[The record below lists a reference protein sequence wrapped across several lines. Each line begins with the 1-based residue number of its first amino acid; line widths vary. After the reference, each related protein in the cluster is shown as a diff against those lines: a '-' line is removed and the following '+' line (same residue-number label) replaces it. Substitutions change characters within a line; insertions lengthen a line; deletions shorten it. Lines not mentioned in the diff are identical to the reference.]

1 MASTEPNIR
10 IVDNPGEARYE
21 IYCDDQRAG
30 CVTYRRDADKIVFFH
45 TEIDERFEGHG
56 LGSHLAEAVLEE
68 ARAQHRQVVP
78 ECKFIARYIAEHPE
92 HADLTRKAS

>member
-21 IYCDDQRAG
+21 IYCDDQHAG
-30 CVTYRRDADKIVFFH
+30 CVTYRRDADKIIFLH

-68 ARAQHRQVVP
+68 HGRSTGRSCPSASSS
-78 ECKFIARYIAEHPE
+78 RYIEEHPE